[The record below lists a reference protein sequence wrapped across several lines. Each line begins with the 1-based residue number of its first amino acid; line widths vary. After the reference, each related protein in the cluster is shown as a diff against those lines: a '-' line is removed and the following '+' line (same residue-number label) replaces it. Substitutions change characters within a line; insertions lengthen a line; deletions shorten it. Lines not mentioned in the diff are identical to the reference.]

1 VSIVS
6 ITIRDAADG
15 DIEVLVAL
23 NDIVQRLHVAALPAY
38 FKQPEPGSVQE
49 LFRSKLQ
56 RPDVRVWIASADGIL
71 AGYLVAIFRER
82 PENPL
87 CFARTICEID
97 EIAVAPTH
105 RRTGLA
111 RALVD
116 RVRDVA
122 RARGVRDV
130 ELNSWSFNDDAHA
143 AFVALGFRPKSV
155 RFGCES

>member
-71 AGYLVAIFRER
+71 AGYLVA
-82 PENPL
+82 NPL